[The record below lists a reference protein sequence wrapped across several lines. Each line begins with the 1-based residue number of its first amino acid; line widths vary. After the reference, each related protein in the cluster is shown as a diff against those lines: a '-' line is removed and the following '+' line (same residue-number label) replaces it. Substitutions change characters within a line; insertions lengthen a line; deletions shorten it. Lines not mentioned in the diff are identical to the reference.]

1 MNAAALTDD
10 LALARALADEARAIS
25 LAAFRGRFE
34 KRRKKD
40 GSIVTSADEAV
51 ERAIRARLLGE
62 RPGDAM
68 LGEEFGETGRG
79 PRRWVVDAIDGT
91 ASFAAGGEQW
101 GTLIALEI
109 DGIVAVGVCDMAPI
123 DRCYFAASG
132 HGAFLVEHGS
142 EPGRLRVS
150 TASELRSARC
160 FVPGPEWTRDPDRMR
175 SGALAARTR
184 VVETEDH
191 PALRVAA
198 GEIEAAVFFMG
209 GPWDVAAP
217 SIVVREAGGRFSD
230 LHGGTSI
237 ARGGGLFSN
246 GGIHEAA
253 LAVVGRGPA
262 TGN

>member
-1 MNAAALTDD
+1 VSTADLTSD
-10 LALARALADEARAIS
+10 LALARQLAEEARTIS

-51 ERAIRARLLGE
+51 ERAIRARLSRE
-62 RPGDAM
+62 RPDDAM
-68 LGEEFGETGRG
+68 LGEEFGETGLG

-91 ASFAAGGEQW
+91 ASFAGGGTQW
-101 GTLIALEI
+101 GTLIALEV
-109 DGIVAVGVCDMAPI
+109 DGVVAVGVCDMAPI

-132 HGAFLVEHGS
+132 QGAHCIDRGGAPE
-142 EPGRLRVS
+142 RLHVS
-150 TASELRSARC
+150 ATADLRGARC
-160 FVPGPEWTRDPDRMR
+160 FVPGPEWTRGADQMR
-175 SGALAARTR
+175 AAALAARTGI
-184 VVETEDH
+184 VEPDDH

-198 GEIEAAVFFMG
+198 GEIEAAIFFMG

-217 SIVVREAGGRFSD
+217 SIVVREAGGRFGD
-230 LHGGTSI
+230 LNGGASI

-246 GGIHEAA
+246 GAVHDAA

-262 TGN
+262 LAG

>member
-1 MNAAALTDD
+1 MNAAVLTDD
-10 LALARALADEARAIS
+10 LALARLLADEARAIS

-51 ERAIRARLLGE
+51 ERAIRARLGRE
-62 RPGDAM
+62 RPDDAM
-68 LGEEFGETGRG
+68 LGEEFGETGSG
-79 PRRWVVDAIDGT
+79 PRRWIIDAIDGT

-109 DGIVAVGVCDMAPI
+109 EGTVAVGVCDMAPI

-132 HGAFLVEHGS
+132 QGAFSVDRGGM
-142 EPGRLRVS
+142 PTQLRVS
-150 TASELRSARC
+150 GIGDLRQARC
-160 FVPGPEWTRDPDRMR
+160 FVPGPEWAQGTDRMR
-175 SGALAARTR
+175 GGALAARTKIF
-184 VVETEDH
+184 ETEDH

-217 SIVVREAGGRFSD
+217 SIVVREAGGRFGD
-230 LHGGTSI
+230 LHGGVSI

-246 GGIHEAA
+246 GAVHDAA
-253 LAVVGRGPA
+253 LAVVGRG
-262 TGN
+262 GLL